1 MEIPTKECMPCIVSI
16 YLYAKLSQVLTCCN
30 NEYMKSIEILVG
42 FHVFIHHVSVS
53 SSILNLYIGFRWIQ
67 ILDGFRTQALTCC
80 NNVGFHIFIHHVP
93 VSSSIYIYIHV
104 GIRWIQFQMDLG
116 HTQIAHSYQL
126 ECTATQQSVH
136 HHPPQDLAADL
147 SKRPWEHHKA
157 GCCVMKNWQLR
168 ASEQPF
174 SIRFPSF
181 QMKINGYHWSH

>member
-93 VSSSIYIYIHV
+93 VSSSIYIYTC
-104 GIRWIQFQMDLG
+104 RNQMDLVLDG
-116 HTQIAHSYQL
+116 FRTYSDCSFLSARMHCNSAIRS
-126 ECTATQQSVH
+126 S
-136 HHPPQDLAADL
+136 PP
-147 SKRPWEHHKA
+147 STRS
-157 GCCVMKNWQLR
+157 GR
-168 ASEQPF
+168 
-174 SIRFPSF
+174 
-181 QMKINGYHWSH
+181 

>member
-30 NEYMKSIEILVG
+30 NEYMKSIETLVG

-93 VSSSIYIYIHV
+93 VSSSIYIYIYMQELD
-104 GIRWIQFQMDLG
+104 GFSFRWIQDILRLLIPISSNALQLSNPFITTLHKIWPLTCRKG
-116 HTQIAHSYQL
+116 HGSITKL
-126 ECTATQQSVH
+126 DV
-136 HHPPQDLAADL
+136 
-147 SKRPWEHHKA
+147 
-157 GCCVMKNWQLR
+157 
-168 ASEQPF
+168 AS
-174 SIRFPSF
+174 
-181 QMKINGYHWSH
+181 